1 MNNSTYYLE
10 NFEFSK
16 DKIYLIIDF
25 INIFNK
31 IVYNYII

>member
-16 DKIYLIIDF
+16 DKINLMSAF
-25 INIFNK
+25 INIINK